1 MQDTAQ
7 FDTPIPTGP
16 DAPHASD
23 AEPTP
28 DVPASPDVLTP
39 TEELDKVFATTL
51 NSELWNDLS
60 EGKYNRETAA
70 MLYDTLSKVP
80 GTPIDL
86 ITTLDQVNDRLK
98 GSADG
103 TAIVYE
109 EYVLALAKAEV
120 EYAINRNESDKAE
133 AKLDDPVASTEKVLE
148 AIEATIENTTDED
161 KLKALF
167 QHKRMMEDYLD
178 SAAADDEED
187 TDDDKELDEL
197 RDTAVS
203 TYYQTATNATPD
215 QAVEVAALRDK
226 VEQLRAHVTSEAK
239 RFEEDSLTLELVA
252 KYLDKIP
259 DADDQEPTLDD
270 EPQDPATTQEIIDMK
285 NELAELEKQI
295 GLSYAKREE
304 KAGGFRKKNTEN
316 DDLLEEY
323 RDLSRALFKAEHA
336 DMLDDPNVS
345 TSEKLEAIDTFM
357 FEQGRK
363 LEDAKLEQ
371 DGRGRFK
378 KVITAIGRQMRKH
391 PYLAGITSFGLAAG
405 VGVLTGGAAAGV
417 TAGALAYIRA
427 EDRHQEV
434 KANRK
439 RLFDE
444 NGQPGYDEFTGDVDT
459 DTLDEILNERLAAN
473 EDKFEDRVKKEKRRR
488 LGSIAIGVGVG
499 GVSFALAHNLI
510 GMDALGSDHAAGS
523 NYVAPEQADIPPIH
537 EIPTPGDIAPT
548 PELPTPGFEY
558 PQGTFTAGS
567 GDGFYD
573 ILNNMGVEAWQRDDI
588 LARASDE
595 LINQGYAYQMPD
607 GMPGIPSVGELPQG
621 AIDIL
626 VKAAGR

>member
-1 MQDTAQ
+1 
-7 FDTPIPTGP
+7 
-16 DAPHASD
+16 
-23 AEPTP
+23 
-28 DVPASPDVLTP
+28 
-39 TEELDKVFATTL
+39 
-51 NSELWNDLS
+51 
-60 EGKYNRETAA
+60 
-70 MLYDTLSKVP
+70 
-80 GTPIDL
+80 
-86 ITTLDQVNDRLK
+86 
-98 GSADG
+98 
-103 TAIVYE
+103 
-109 EYVLALAKAEV
+109 
-120 EYAINRNESDKAE
+120 
-133 AKLDDPVASTEKVLE
+133 
-148 AIEATIENTTDED
+148 
-161 KLKALF
+161 
-167 QHKRMMEDYLD
+167 MMEDYLD

-203 TYYQTATNATPD
+203 MYYQTATNATPD

-259 DADDQEPTLDD
+259 GADDQEPTLDD
-270 EPQDPATTQEIIDMK
+270 EPQDSATTQEIIDMK

-295 GLSYAKREE
+295 GLRYAKREE

-323 RDLSRALFKAEHA
+323 RDLSRELFKAEHA
-336 DMLDDPNVS
+336 DMLDDPNVA

-427 EDRHQEV
+427 EDRHQEI

-444 NGQPGYDEFTGDVDT
+444 NGQPAYDEFTGDVDT

-510 GMDALGSDHAAGS
+510 GMDALGNDHAAGAT
-523 NYVAPEQADIPPIH
+523 APEAPAQQPDVPTPGEGAPAPADIPP
-537 EIPTPGDIAPT
+537 APEA
-548 PELPTPGFEY
+548 PVLGAEY
-558 PQGTFTAGS
+558 PQGTFYAQS

-573 ILNNMGVEAWQRDDI
+573 VLNNMGVEAWQRDDI

-607 GMPGIPSVGELPQG
+607 GMPGIPNVGELPQG